1 MYELSYY
8 FLMDKIAKKGK
19 RENPS
24 TFLKLC
30 ESSQASSQISKFLQR
45 TSRYLHG
52 RTCALLKKL
61 IEIQGSLLLTFF
73 IYLHNQLSSL
83 NSIIVQM
90 SEKT

>member
-30 ESSQASSQISKFLQR
+30 ESSQVSSQISKFLQR
-45 TSRYLHG
+45 T
-52 RTCALLKKL
+52 
-61 IEIQGSLLLTFF
+61 
-73 IYLHNQLSSL
+73 
-83 NSIIVQM
+83 
-90 SEKT
+90 